1 MEIKLKS
8 TRIAPLAD
16 AVWLKS
22 KLKISVQP
30 STTLFHQNSK
40 HIPQITY
47 PDLGPASCFSSNPTP
62 RTCFSPQLQL
72 DSDQIARLRERPN
85 PYNKWSQR
93 TVLQTC
99 APQKF
104 KSHEKTKF
112 IKTKN
117 ISNNLFNVEPQ
128 SLILNIE
135 ETKSTTRLL
144 TIIGTKIYQPPQ
156 KKNIKTTLWKR
167 QGD

>member
-8 TRIAPLAD
+8 TRTAPLAD

-22 KLKISVQP
+22 KLKTSVQP

-117 ISNNLFNVEPQ
+117 ISNNLFNVAAK
-128 SLILNIE
+128 LD
-135 ETKSTTRLL
+135 TKYWGNKKYYKITNNNRNKNLSTPT
-144 TIIGTKIYQPPQ
+144 
-156 KKNIKTTLWKR
+156 KKNI
-167 QGD
+167 